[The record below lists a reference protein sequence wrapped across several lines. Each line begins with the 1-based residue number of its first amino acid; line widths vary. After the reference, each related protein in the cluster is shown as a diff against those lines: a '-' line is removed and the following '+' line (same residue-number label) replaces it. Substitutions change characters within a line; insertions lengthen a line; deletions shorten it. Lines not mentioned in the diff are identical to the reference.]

1 MSMHRRN
8 RHIIEIMKKRAKI
21 FPVVGLLGVRQ
32 VGKTTFLNGQWR
44 EARNARYVTFDRFE
58 TVRRASRAPEAF
70 ILSES
75 DDLKRQLIID
85 EVQKV
90 PHLFDSLKAV
100 VDEKRRVGAFVVS
113 GSVEFSL
120 KSGVRESLAG
130 RMGVC
135 QLYPLTLREIAQQPL
150 VSPWTKPRRHG
161 RKTLSP
167 KNIEDWLVRGG
178 MPTFLSLHD
187 DAERNLAI
195 SSWLEAICFRDLQ
208 QIRAANLDG
217 ELAFAILRSIAR
229 RPRLNVN
236 AIARDLGLARAKIN
250 QYLSAF
256 EALFLIYRLPSFENP
271 NAAPEYAL
279 CDAAVFRF
287 LYGTGSDREAHHHSF
302 RTLLVNELRAQF
314 EYCGLGRP
322 GLHCY
327 RQRGGAEIDLVLT
340 TPDGRVI
347 GFDISTSS
355 DVPPYRLRSMK
366 SFLERHPEAKG
377 IVLAPI
383 IDAYKADRIEVVPW
397 TAIA

>member
-1 MSMHRRN
+1 MHRRD
-8 RHIIEIMKKRAKI
+8 RHVIEVMKKRAKV

-44 EARNARYVTFDRFE
+44 DVRNARYVTFDRFE
-58 TVRRASRAPEAF
+58 TARRASRAPEAF
-70 ILSES
+70 ILGES

-85 EVQKV
+85 EIQKV

-100 VDEKRRVGAFVVS
+100 VDERRRVGAFVVS

-130 RMGVC
+130 RMGAY
-135 QLYPLTLREIAQQPL
+135 QLHPLTLREIAGQPL
-150 VSPWTKPRRHG
+150 ASPWTKPRRNG
-161 RKTLSP
+161 RKPLSA

-178 MPTFLSLHD
+178 MPTFLALRD

-208 QIRAANLDG
+208 QIKTANLDG
-217 ELAFAILRSIAR
+217 ELALAILRWIAR
-229 RPRLNVN
+229 RPRLNAS
-236 AIARDLGLARAKIN
+236 AISRDLGIARAKTN
-250 QYLSAF
+250 QYMSAF
-256 EALFLIYRLPSFENP
+256 EALFLVHRLSSFENP

-287 LYGTGSDREAHHHSF
+287 LYGTGSDREAQHRSF
-302 RTLLVNELRAQF
+302 RTLLINELRAQF
-314 EYCGLGRP
+314 EYRGLGKP
-322 GLHCY
+322 VIHCY
-327 RQRGGAEIDLVLT
+327 RHRGGVEIDLVLT

-347 GFDISTSS
+347 GFEISTSS
-355 DVPPYRLRSMK
+355 DVTPYRLRSMK
-366 SFLERHPEAKG
+366 SFLERHPEARG

-383 IDAYKADRIEVVPW
+383 IEAYEADGIEVLPW
-397 TAIA
+397 TVIG